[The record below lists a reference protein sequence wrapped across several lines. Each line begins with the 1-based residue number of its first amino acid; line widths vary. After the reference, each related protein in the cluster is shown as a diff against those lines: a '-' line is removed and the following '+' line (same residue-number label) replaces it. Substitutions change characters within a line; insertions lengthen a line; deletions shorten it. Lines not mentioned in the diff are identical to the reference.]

1 MREEIEDFQDEM
13 EEILRNLHI
22 DTAMSESAIAV
33 VIKRKRRIRFANNLK
48 EFENPASIV
57 KFLLALTLVSVV

>member
-22 DTAMSESAIAV
+22 DTAMSESAIAGD
-33 VIKRKRRIRFANNLK
+33 AT
-48 EFENPASIV
+48 V
-57 KFLLALTLVSVV
+57 KNQFQTMISVSWFPPLQF